1 VLNYPHPAL
10 TSYAFL
16 KAGEGSNFQFNF
28 FVTALGCVSKFQINS
43 LFPRSLTCAPQRFKS
58 PGIRPPALEDIAR
71 SAALSQIGIIDT
83 RDFEKSGCS
92 S

>member
-16 KAGEGSNFQFNF
+16 KGGEGSNFQFNF
-28 FVTALGCVSKFQINS
+28 SVTALGCVSKFQINS
-43 LFPRSLTCAPQRFKS
+43 LFPSLPHLRATAIQKS
-58 PGIRPPALEDIAR
+58 RHP
-71 SAALSQIGIIDT
+71 ST
-83 RDFEKSGCS
+83 S